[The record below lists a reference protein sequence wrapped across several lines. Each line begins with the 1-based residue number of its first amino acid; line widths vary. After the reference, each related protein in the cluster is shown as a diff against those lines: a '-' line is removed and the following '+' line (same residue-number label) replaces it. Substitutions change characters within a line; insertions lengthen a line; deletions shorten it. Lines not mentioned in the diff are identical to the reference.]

1 MVTIPLRQPAFAR
14 RWFGDDPAGDA
25 RYAHNVLFVVSIST
39 VLTAL
44 SGGLLNIS
52 LPVVVRYF
60 HASAL
65 QASWLLLGAMLTSTA
80 LIIMFGR
87 LADIFGR
94 RPMYLT
100 GVALMTASSLA
111 AAAAPD
117 VNALIVFRIVQA
129 AGSAMILANLAA
141 MLALTFPPERLP
153 KAMGIYMSALSAAT
167 LAGPPVGAILAETV
181 GWRWIFGLQLL
192 VGTLCLLWGAST
204 LRPMPA
210 ISKQRERLDV
220 PGVVLVAV
228 TLSGLVIGLSELQT
242 SGLRSP
248 VVIGGFAVFALGLP
262 AFILV
267 EQRTR
272 FPLIEL
278 KLFARPSIAAAN
290 AAMFFGNMA
299 RFASEVLGGLYFQAA
314 SGNSPLTAAVKVL
327 PMPICT
333 TLAGLSMGRIS
344 RWGSQRSIAVVASW
358 IATGGVVL
366 LLIGFGGGA
375 SYPLIGLGYL
385 IVGIGGGIFMPA
397 NSTAILQEVPRE
409 RLGVVNAVR
418 MMLLSSGL
426 LLATAL
432 GLALITS
439 TLPFS
444 LHSAVFA
451 GTVSKLGGNAVHA
464 LRHGYIRAMIA
475 LLLLSALGAVSAT
488 LSKRAHERSKPPA
501 ALSPA
506 VAPAD
511 GSSGDSGEAAT
522 PAGGT

>member
-1 MVTIPLRQPAFAR
+1 MVITPLRQPAFAR

-25 RYAHNVLFVVSIST
+25 RYAGNVLFVVSLST

-65 QASWLLLGAMLTSTA
+65 QASWLLLGSMLTVTA

-100 GVALMTASSLA
+100 GAALMTVSSLA
-111 AAAAPD
+111 AAVAPD
-117 VNALIVFRIVQA
+117 VTALIVVRIVQA
-129 AGSAMILANLAA
+129 VGVAMLLANLAA

-153 KAMGIYMSALSAAT
+153 KVMGIYMSALSAAT

-181 GWRWIFGLQLL
+181 GWRWIFGLQ
-192 VGTLCLLWGAST
+192 VPIGAFCLIWAAST

-210 ISKQRERLDV
+210 MSQHRERLDV
-220 PGVVLVAV
+220 PGTALVAL
-228 TLSGLVIGLSELQT
+228 TLSALVIGLSELQT

-248 VVIGGFAVFALGLP
+248 LVIGGFVVFAIGLP
-262 AFILV
+262 LFVLV
-267 EQRTR
+267 EHRTR
-272 FPLIEL
+272 APLIEL
-278 KLFARPSIAAAN
+278 KLFAKASIAAAN

-299 RFASEVLGGLYFQAA
+299 RWAAEVLGGLYFQAVNGDSA
-314 SGNSPLTAAVKVL
+314 LTAAVKVL

-333 TLAGLSMGRIS
+333 TLAGLAMGRIS
-344 RWGSQRSIAVVASW
+344 RWGSQRAIAVTAAW
-358 IATGGVVL
+358 ISTGGVVL
-366 LLIGFGGGA
+366 LLFAFGGGA
-375 SYPLIGLGYL
+375 PYPVVGLGFL
-385 IVGIGGGIFMPA
+385 ILGIGGGTFMPA
-397 NSTAILQEVPRE
+397 NTTAILQEVPKE

-418 MMLLSSGL
+418 MMLMSSGGL
-426 LLATAL
+426 LSTAL

-439 TLPFS
+439 TLPFA

-451 GTVSKLGGNAVHA
+451 GTVSKVGHQAVVA
-464 LRHGYIRAMIA
+464 LRAGYSRAMLA
-475 LLLLSALGAVSAT
+475 LLLLSVIGAVSAM
-488 LSKRAHERSKPPA
+488 LSKRAHERSAAAAAAAPPA
-501 ALSPA
+501 AP
-506 VAPAD
+506 P
-511 GSSGDSGEAAT
+511 GELPGQGA
-522 PAGGT
+522 